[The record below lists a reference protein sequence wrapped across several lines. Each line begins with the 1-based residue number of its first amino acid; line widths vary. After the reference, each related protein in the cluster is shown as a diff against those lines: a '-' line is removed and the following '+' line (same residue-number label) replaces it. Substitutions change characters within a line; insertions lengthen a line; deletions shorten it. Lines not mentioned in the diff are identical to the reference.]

1 MTVKRQLTLLIS
13 LIICLPVFT
22 ALIIYGYYCNSSKR
36 LLLSSY
42 RRSPEKA
49 DVSLTVKD
57 DGLGTAV
64 CPHCG
69 ASFDLS
75 NYGCRNDGKGSE
87 VLRKYNSVIVNGNTL
102 IVRN

>member
-49 DVSLTVKD
+49 DVSLTSD
-57 DGLGTAV
+57 DLNSIKKVYPVAFSKSRSGT
-64 CPHCG
+64 H
-69 ASFDLS
+69 
-75 NYGCRNDGKGSE
+75 
-87 VLRKYNSVIVNGNTL
+87 RKRQDN
-102 IVRN
+102 

>member
-36 LLLSSY
+36 LLLNSY

-49 DVSLTVKD
+49 DVSLTSDDLNSIKKSILSLSPKVEAALIVK
-57 DGLGTAV
+57 AHPV
-64 CPHCG
+64 
-69 ASFDLS
+69 A
-75 NYGCRNDGKGSE
+75 
-87 VLRKYNSVIVNGNTL
+87 VIVVNN
-102 IVRN
+102 RFK

>member
-36 LLLSSY
+36 LLLNSY

-49 DVSLTVKD
+49 DVSLTSD
-57 DGLGTAV
+57 DLNSIKKFRNYKRNQAMLATRIRPV
-64 CPHCG
+64 SDLRNKYPEVESEIEKG
-69 ASFDLS
+69 A
-75 NYGCRNDGKGSE
+75 DG
-87 VLRKYNSVIVNGNTL
+87 Y
-102 IVRN
+102 